1 MEILGKLAIVTG
13 GSGGIGRATAL
24 AFAAKG
30 AEAVVIADVDAP
42 GGHDTAGL
50 VQDSGTEA
58 HYYPIDVTDVAQLA
72 HFFAEVEHRYG
83 PPDIVHNNA
92 GIVSGYPAWP
102 DTSLA
107 RLKQVIDINLT
118 GVVLG
123 TRLAV
128 EHMRGRGG
136 SIVNTGSVAAWE
148 SMPEDPVYSATKAG
162 VLQFTRS
169 CRRLART
176 LGVRINTVCPGVADT
191 PILPKTGDGTTPA
204 AWMRPVLDQVELIRP
219 EQVAAAVVDLVEDD
233 SKAGEYIVLENPRRN
248 DHARLGEPRR

>member
-13 GSGGIGRATAL
+13 GSAGIGRATAL

-42 GGHDTAGL
+42 GGHDTAAM

-58 HYYPIDVTDVAQLA
+58 HYYSIDVTDVAQLA

-92 GIVSGYPAWP
+92 GIVSGLPTWP
-102 DTSLA
+102 ETSLA
-107 RLKQVIDINLT
+107 RLRQVIDINLT

-148 SMPEDPVYSATKAG
+148 SVPDDPVYSATKAG
-162 VLQFTRS
+162 VLQFT
-169 CRRLART
+169 
-176 LGVRINTVCPGVADT
+176 
-191 PILPKTGDGTTPA
+191 
-204 AWMRPVLDQVELIRP
+204 
-219 EQVAAAVVDLVEDD
+219 
-233 SKAGEYIVLENPRRN
+233 
-248 DHARLGEPRR
+248 

>member
-13 GSGGIGRATAL
+13 GSAGIGRATAL

-42 GGHDTAGL
+42 GGHDTAAM

-92 GIVSGYPAWP
+92 GIVSGAPPWP

-136 SIVNTGSVAAWE
+136 SIVNTGGSAAWE
-148 SMPEDPVYSATKAG
+148 GVAEDPVYGATQAG

-169 CRRLART
+169 CRRLAQT
-176 LGVRINTVCPGVADT
+176 LGVRVNTVCPGVADT
-191 PILPKTGDGTTPA
+191 PILPKTGDGTEPA
-204 AWMRPVLDQVELIRP
+204 RWMLPLLDELELIRP
-219 EQVAAAVVDLVEDD
+219 EEVAAVVVDLVEDE
-233 SKAGEYIVLENPRRN
+233 SKAGDYVVLDNPRR
-248 DHARLGEPRR
+248 DHARLG